1 MKLFVF
7 TNKEFGN
14 IAVAAE
20 NADKA
25 MHRVKKF
32 WYEDYFNCEFSMI
45 IVESLSCVQ
54 LLDNGE

>member
-7 TNKEFGN
+7 TSKEFGN

-20 NADKA
+20 TSDKA

-32 WYEDYFNCEFSMI
+32 WYDYYFNYEFSMI